1 MSTLVIIRF
10 IAFSG
15 LLYLLYILVFKRFS
29 FFAGNRWLLL
39 SIPLVSFVIPLIAPS
54 FANNVAPALSS
65 YQLDAIILNNTP
77 SQTAE
82 ITTSFDRLSITYFSG
97 AGVILFLLLL
107 GLIKAIHIKKTA
119 EQRTGNIYYSS
130 AISSAYTFFKSII
143 IPLSLK
149 EHKDIDTIIKH
160 EQVHVRQW
168 HGLDNLYYQIITAL
182 AWFNPFIH
190 LLAKE
195 LRQTHECLA
204 DEEAI
209 EKTSREEY
217 AHLLLSSAFGNEL
230 NFPLAAGTA
239 TPFFNSSLIKTRI
252 TMIYKSKTN
261 RHYKWAY
268 LALIPLLAAMTL
280 YSCDKVQEEKATTET
295 HIKVEHKD
303 ALAFTDAD
311 QPPLFE
317 SCDANAS
324 HDEQISCFQKG
335 IIQHIVDNF
344 EYPETAKKVGMEG
357 KIFVQFVID
366 QAGEVQDVVPVRWR
380 FDGGSHTIGAPEVDP
395 ETREKTWIIKNSP
408 EVQESLDHAVEL
420 VKSIPVMSP
429 AIKDGKKVAVS
440 FTLPINMKL
449 K

>member
-1 MSTLVIIRF
+1 MNTLLIIRF

-15 LLYLLYILVFKRFS
+15 MLYLLYILVFKRFS

-39 SIPLVSFVIPLIAPS
+39 SIPLISFIIPLVAPQFTNS
-54 FANNVAPALSS
+54 VAPALATF
-65 YQLDAIILNNTP
+65 QLEEIILN
-77 SQTAE
+77 
-82 ITTSFDRLSITYFSG
+82 TTSTPVEETTNSTNW
-97 AGVILFLLLL
+97 LLLSYFAGFSIMAL
-107 GLIKAIHIKKTA
+107 LLITGLSKAVQIKRKAVEK
-119 EQRTGNIYYSS
+119 TGNIYYSS
-130 AISSAYTFFKSII
+130 SISSAYTFFRSII

-149 EHKDIDTIIKH
+149 GHKDIDTIIKH

-168 HGLDNLYYQIITAL
+168 HGLDNLYFQIITAL

-204 DEEAI
+204 DEEAV

-261 RHYKWAY
+261 RNFKWAY

-280 YSCDKVQEEKATTET
+280 YSCDKVKEDKSAVETPTKA
-295 HIKVEHKD
+295 EHQD
-303 ALAFTDAD
+303 AIAFTDAD
-311 QPPLFE
+311 QPPLLE
-317 SCDANAS
+317 NCDATAS
-324 HDEQISCFQKG
+324 HDEQIACFQKG
-335 IIQHIVDNF
+335 IIQHLIDNF
-344 EYPETAKKVGMEG
+344 KYPEKAKKAGLEG
-357 KIFVQFVID
+357 KIFVQFVVD
-366 QAGEVQDVVPVRWR
+366 KSGSVKEVEPVRWS
-380 FDGGSHTIGAPEVDP
+380 FEGSSHISGSPEVNP
-395 ETREKTWIIKNSP
+395 ETGEKTWIVKNSP
-408 EVQESLDHAVEL
+408 EVQESLDRAVEL
-420 VKSIPVMSP
+420 VQKIPSMSP
-429 AIKDGKKVAVS
+429 AIKDGKKVS
-440 FTLPINMKL
+440 IRFTLPINMKL